1 MYKVKLND
9 EFKSDL
15 NDISEYIFRIS
26 FSKEITQKI
35 SDEITKKLLN
45 LIIFPNMYQNTY
57 KDFKTIQIKS
67 YKVFYKVDET
77 KKEVIVYRVLWA
89 SRNFREYV

>member
-15 NDISEYIFRIS
+15 NDISEYIFRVS

-45 LIIFPNMYQNTY
+45 LIIF
-57 KDFKTIQIKS
+57 QICIKIHTKIVHR
-67 YKVFYKVDET
+67 YRIIWQLALFYKC
-77 KKEVIVYRVLWA
+77 
-89 SRNFREYV
+89 N